1 MTTTWKWMNIKSE
14 KQWHN
19 DESWWDKE
27 RKKKTDENQS
37 WKWKKYMNIHGKLL
51 KYAEPW
57 LQTSACMY
65 ACMHASMYVCVYECM
80 YACMYVCM
88 QACMHVCM
96 YTCMHVCVNECM
108 LACLHVCM
116 YVCMNV
122 CMLEMLKGR
131 KTEQMVYQ
139 KVLNV
144 HCQY

>member
-1 MTTTWKWMNIKSE
+1 MNIKSE

-65 ACMHASMYVCVYECM
+65 VCMYVCMHACKHVCMCVWMHVWMYVCMYASMHACMHVHMHACM
-80 YACMYVCM
+80 CEWMHACMLACMYVCM
-88 QACMHVCM
+88 QECM
-96 YTCMHVCVNECM
+96 YAGNAEGEENR
-108 LACLHVCM
+108 A
-116 YVCMNV
+116 N
-122 CMLEMLKGR
+122 GI
-131 KTEQMVYQ
+131 
-139 KVLNV
+139 
-144 HCQY
+144 